1 MIIDYSVTAAMTFEE
16 WEQTVP
22 ECIRLDSLWRMRVYR
37 LGLFL
42 SDLAVADAARL
53 LRTPAVR
60 GRVDQ
65 LVRASGNISSSIA
78 EGYSRGTGKA
88 RATFYEYSLGSARE
102 TRDWYY
108 KCGKGLTTEVRDH
121 RLLIA
126 TEVVKLLISMIAS
139 ERRTNQRLTARLA
152 VTE

>member
-1 MIIDYSVTAAMTFEE
+1 MTFDD

-22 ECIRLDSLWRMRVYR
+22 ECIRVDSLWRMRVYQ
-37 LGLFL
+37 LALFL
-42 SDLAVADAARL
+42 ADLAAADAVILQGNSLMRS
-53 LRTPAVR
+53 
-60 GRVDQ
+60 RVDQ

-108 KCGKGLTTEVRDH
+108 KCRRGLKADVADH
-121 RLLIA
+121 RLEIS
-126 TEVVKLLISMIAS
+126 TEVIKLLIAMIAR
-139 ERRTNQRLTARLA
+139 ERRANVRLAAVPA